1 MGISL
6 KALTI
11 QDGVFLFLIES
22 DQLHLCKIQT
32 IRNKCEIENSPLYFF
47 FEFLVSNMSYVLRG
61 EICSTIFAHCGKPQ
75 NNVIS
80 YEGHLFFKWGVQN
93 HQHHVSTRC
102 ISISIERGKIR
113 HKFRTAIANDPI
125 TPLKNMI
132 HFGKTALNWM
142 KINNNT
148 MVELYCQKD
157 PDSHSVDLCT

>member
-1 MGISL
+1 MVPYSGAVI
-6 KALTI
+6 I
-11 QDGVFLFLIES
+11 QNFVFLLLIGS
-22 DQLHLCKIQT
+22 DQLHLCKNRQSEIC
-32 IRNKCEIENSPLYFF
+32 KCEIENSPLYFF
-47 FEFLVSNMSYVLRG
+47 FKFQFQKCHICG

-142 KINNNT
+142 KMNNNT